1 MKCWESNSLKHS
13 MMNLDQARADSGGLT
28 KLRKSTPLD
37 RKNLELEEHKAVF
50 QAEDEELKL
59 KMPDGW
65 AKSK

>member
-1 MKCWESNSLKHS
+1 